1 MYFVLIVMRIWTNI
15 LDEKYYQKPIL
26 EEGFNIVT
34 NSFRA

>member
-1 MYFVLIVMRIWTNI
+1 MYFVLVVMRIQTHV

-26 EEGFNIVT
+26 EEGFNFVT